1 MKDRVKWCAALTT
14 AYLCMASPA
23 RADKEAI
30 ALDYQ
35 PSAGCP
41 DRSKFVERVQA
52 ITSKAEIVSDDGGA
66 QRRKFGIHVSRAAN
80 VVHGELTIDD
90 RGVKTTRMVSGATC
104 DEVISALALATALAV
119 DPEALGA
126 EPQPAPA
133 PSPPPTAAP
142 KPKPAP
148 PKPAPAKLGNDLTT
162 PPSKREP
169 RRPLLE
175 LGVGARVGDT
185 LAPFPKVEG
194 TAELGT
200 SYWAPFETH
209 LGFAYGPPQ
218 HNHQTQFSDWTG
230 SLGMGYR
237 MFDLEPFSVWA
248 EAGFELGQVHA
259 TGRNITPAFSVDRTW
274 AAVDVGVRARLDGPG
289 PLFFLAN
296 VGGRAPVLLQRY
308 VVQENTGKFRE
319 LHQVQQLG
327 YLLGLSV
334 GMHFL

>member
-14 AYLCMASPA
+14 AFLCMASPA

-35 PSAGCP
+35 PGAGCP
-41 DRSKFVERVQA
+41 DRAKFVERVQA
-52 ITSKAEIVSDDGGA
+52 ITSKADIVGDDGGP
-66 QRRKFGIHVSRAAN
+66 RRKFGIHVSRVASAVN
-80 VVHGELTIDD
+80 GELTIDD
-90 RGVKTTRMVSGATC
+90 HGVRTTRTVSGASC

-119 DPEALGA
+119 DPEALGGEA
-126 EPQPAPA
+126 TPPAAPAPTPPPAPA
-133 PSPPPTAAP
+133 PVPVPAAP
-142 KPKPAP
+142 KP
-148 PKPAPAKLGNDLTT
+148 PKPPSVLST
-162 PPSKREP
+162 PPSKPEP
-169 RRPLLE
+169 HRPLLE
-175 LGVGARVGDT
+175 LSVGAREGDT
-185 LAPFPKVEG
+185 LAPFPKLEG
-194 TAELGT
+194 IAELGT
-200 SYWAPFETH
+200 TYWAPFEIH
-209 LGFAYGPPQ
+209 LGGAYGPKE

-248 EAGFELGQVHA
+248 DLGLELGQVHGS
-259 TGRNITPAFSVDRTW
+259 GRNITPAFSVDRTW
-274 AAVDVGVRARLDGPG
+274 AAVDVGVRGRVDGPG
-289 PLFFLAN
+289 PLFFQAN
-296 VGGRAPVLLQRY
+296 VGGRAPLLLQRY